1 MTRHITTKLLGAVLA
16 ASGLFVLGCENYT
29 TEDDVKQAREEVRE
43 EQQDVQE
50 AKEDAA
56 ANVREQQKDVHEA
69 AKEGSEA
76 IREEQKDV
84 QEAAK
89 EGHEAVREEVKE
101 AQEAANEANQTE
113 AQYESDQARKDFVID
128 REAKLKETEAQI
140 DALEKK
146 AADLEG
152 AEKGAMDKQIAHVR
166 TLQDRA
172 NDEHSRIKSTTD
184 VNEWKT
190 MREKCDAALNELTAA
205 LKAIH

>member
-1 MTRHITTKLLGAVLA
+1 MTRLITTKLLGAVLA
-16 ASGLFVLGCENYT
+16 ASGLFFLGCENYT

-56 ANVREQQKDVHEA
+56 ENIREEQKDVQEA

-89 EGHEAVREEVKE
+89 EGNEAVREEVKE
-101 AQEAANEANQTE
+101 AQEAAGEAAKTE
-113 AQYESDQARKDFVID
+113 QQYESDQARKDFVID
-128 REAKLKETEAQI
+128 REAKLQETEAQI

-146 AADLEG
+146 AADLQG
-152 AEKGAMDKQIAHVR
+152 AEKEAMDKHIAHVR

-172 NDEHSRIKSTTD
+172 NDELSRMKSTTD

-190 MREKCDAALNELTAA
+190 IRGKCDAALDELRAA
-205 LKAIH
+205 LKETP

>member
-1 MTRHITTKLLGAVLA
+1 MTRLITTKLLGAVLA
-16 ASGLFVLGCENYT
+16 ASGLFVLGCDNYT

-50 AKEDAA
+50 AKEEAA
-56 ANVREQQKDVHEA
+56 ENIREEQKDVQDA

-89 EGHEAVREEVKE
+89 EGTEAVREEVKE
-101 AQEAANEANQTE
+101 AQEAAGEAAKTE
-113 AQYESDQARKDFVID
+113 EQFESDQARKDFVID

-152 AEKGAMDKQIAHVR
+152 AEKEAMDKKIEHVR

-172 NDEHSRIKSTTD
+172 NEEHSRMKSTTD
-184 VNEWKT
+184 VDEWKA
-190 MREKCDAALNELTAA
+190 MRENCDAALNELTAA
-205 LKAIH
+205 LKDIH